1 MIGVI
6 FEEIEFADGTK
17 VSMKAGDILV
27 LTGPN
32 EGGKSNVLRNLRPR
46 LIDLEANQPSDT
58 IKSTRTKRTGSFAE
72 VLALLNN
79 SYRVTKTANREGYDV
94 SSPSGFRIT
103 EQQWNSGRLPDGL
116 TNMFSALL
124 TARERF
130 ELIADRENVPLE
142 RASTPVQ
149 MLRYAEQTEKAIG
162 ALSRDAFG
170 LEIYCHQDGG
180 QLQLKVGKRTEFPG
194 KDDYRT
200 RSEFIKGAAL
210 SPLRTEGDGIQSF
223 TGILLA
229 ALVQPLSVTLIDEPE
244 AFLHPPQ
251 ARRLAQNL
259 VDKTRKDGQLV
270 VATHDYDFI
279 RGLVSAGG
287 SRVHVV
293 RIRRINKVT
302 STTHL
307 PNDKLEQLWSG
318 PFMST
323 SDVLSALFH
332 DVAVLCEGDSDVR
345 FLRAVLDAV
354 EAVLAKPLPDILFF
368 SCGSKEGSTRWR
380 LPCRQ

>member
-32 EGGKSNVLRNLRPR
+32 EGGKSNVLRS

-180 QLQLKVGKRTEFPG
+180 QFSSKWGNAPNSPERMTTARGQSSSKEPRCLL
-194 KDDYRT
+194 
-200 RSEFIKGAAL
+200 SEPKAMASKA
-210 SPLRTEGDGIQSF
+210 SPASCSL
-223 TGILLA
+223 
-229 ALVQPLSVTLIDEPE
+229 PLC
-244 AFLHPPQ
+244 
-251 ARRLAQNL
+251 N
-259 VDKTRKDGQLV
+259 
-270 VATHDYDFI
+270 
-279 RGLVSAGG
+279 
-287 SRVHVV
+287 
-293 RIRRINKVT
+293 
-302 STTHL
+302 
-307 PNDKLEQLWSG
+307 
-318 PFMST
+318 
-323 SDVLSALFH
+323 
-332 DVAVLCEGDSDVR
+332 R
-345 FLRAVLDAV
+345 FL
-354 EAVLAKPLPDILFF
+354 
-368 SCGSKEGSTRWR
+368 
-380 LPCRQ
+380 